1 MPAPDILER
10 SESAERVGRLEST
23 SESLILLVDSDPSS
37 VEFMARALTQSDMRV
52 VVADRISGAG
62 GAAMQLRTN
71 PGINVVVIDPQAV
84 PGRDSL
90 ADLREAGLR
99 DDAEVILVAEPITLA
114 RYAQSARAEI
124 ADFLPK
130 PVARRTLL
138 RAVLE
143 AQKRHVFRSD
153 SPSSEQKAPGSEPID
168 RLVQRLAEPPAKRLS
183 TKDPSGELKLL
194 QWVEDLDECRAS
206 ALPGIVET
214 DASWSML
221 SELLRAHVSRRRVSV
236 TSLCLASKSPV
247 TTALR
252 RIERLLETG
261 FITYSL
267 DPKDRRRKYIEL
279 TDDGATKVQDVV
291 RGIARHFAPDE
302 PFPSP
307 DP

>member
-62 GAAMQLRTN
+62 GAAMQLRSN

-114 RYAQSARAEI
+114 RYAQSALAEI
-124 ADFLPK
+124 ADFLPN

-153 SPSSEQKAPGSEPID
+153 SPSSELKAPGSEPID
-168 RLVQRLAEPPAKRLS
+168 RLVQRLAAPPAKRLS

-194 QWVEDLDECRAS
+194 RWVEDLDECRAS

-252 RIERLLETG
+252 RIERLLESGLVSCTQ
-261 FITYSL
+261 

-279 TDDGATKVQDVV
+279 TPEGVSRLVATLKTVSDRL
-291 RGIARHFAPDE
+291 RGE
-302 PFPSP
+302 
-307 DP
+307 